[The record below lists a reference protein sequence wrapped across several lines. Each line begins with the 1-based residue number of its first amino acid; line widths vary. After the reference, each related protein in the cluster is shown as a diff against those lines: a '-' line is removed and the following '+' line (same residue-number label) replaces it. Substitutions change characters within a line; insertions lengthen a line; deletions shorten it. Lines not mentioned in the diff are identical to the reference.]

1 MSYTDSET
9 LLHHKGVR
17 PTAIRLLILDAIAA
31 MQRPVSLLELE
42 AKLGTVDRSTI
53 FRTVTLFLAH
63 DVLHGF
69 EDGSG
74 SLKYELCDGDDAH
87 SVDDMHT
94 HFFCEACHRTFC
106 MKTTHVPQVAL
117 PEGFVQH
124 SVNYVV
130 KGLCADCRRRA
141 ERRGEDV
148 G

>member
-1 MSYTDSET
+1 MSRIDPET
-9 LLHHKGVR
+9 LLQNKGVR
-17 PTAIRLLILDAIAA
+17 PTALRLLILETIAR
-31 MQRPVSLLELE
+31 QSEPVALLDLE

-63 DVLHGF
+63 HVLHGF

-74 SLKYELCDGDDAH
+74 SLKYELCDNACSC
-87 SVDDMHT
+87 SVEDMHT

-106 MKTTHVPQVAL
+106 MRATHVPQVAL
-117 PEGFVQH
+117 PDGFVQH

-141 ERRGEDV
+141 ERRGEPVD
-148 G
+148 

>member
-1 MSYTDSET
+1 M
-9 LLHHKGVR
+9 
-17 PTAIRLLILDAIAA
+17 
-31 MQRPVSLLELE
+31 
-42 AKLGTVDRSTI
+42 
-53 FRTVTLFLAH
+53 
-63 DVLHGF
+63 LHGF

-87 SVDDMHT
+87 TVDDMHT